1 MTNEKAIE
9 LLNKALGCVQTDP
22 RNCGE
27 CKKCENY
34 AAKEDG
40 IEAIRTA
47 IEALKKAPTALD
59 HIHNVVAEN
68 ERKRGYEQA
77 KAEYDHKLTV
87 IKSRIKDHYYNKG
100 YKHGKADA
108 EKEMHDNILRY
119 RMPEPWEG
127 ETNE

>member
-1 MTNEKAIE
+1 MKKAKAIE
-9 LLNKALGCVQTDP
+9 LLRNAVPAKALPDDEIGFF
-22 RNCGE
+22 
-27 CKKCENY
+27 
-34 AAKEDG
+34 
-40 IEAIRTA
+40 IEAVSMA
-47 IEALKKAPTALD
+47 IAALEGKDTNIPASSALD

-87 IKSRIKDHYYNKG
+87 IKRTIKDYWYIKG
-100 YKHGKADA
+100 YEQGKADA

-127 ETNE
+127 EQNETD

>member
-1 MTNEKAIE
+1 MENAKAIE

-34 AAKEDG
+34 ATKEDG

-59 HIHNVVAEN
+59 HIHNVVRDDAY
-68 ERKRGYEQA
+68 KRGYEQA
-77 KAEYDHKLTV
+77 KEDC
-87 IKSRIKDHYYNKG
+87 IKAVRDCY
-100 YKHGKADA
+100 
-108 EKEMHDNILRY
+108 ENILDV
-119 RMPEPWEG
+119 
-127 ETNE
+127 ETDGHTIADSVEDIITERVRGTT